1 MARRAWQQT
10 LAVALGAWL
19 AAGVGGA
26 SPPAAAQAQ
35 TVLRSPQEVTNCLC
49 KEFDVNTM
57 ANDVAARQ
65 RIYEDARRA
74 FESLDAEVNQ
84 RRQTMNPNDRT
95 QVEVFRQLLDRRD
108 EARARFAREATPEYS
123 AQVEE
128 YNRRVADFNQSCGGK
143 AYDADVLAQVRQ
155 SLICPAR

>member
-1 MARRAWQQT
+1 MLHQHFKLFTRAGTPGAQGRSIAGSKSFGESLMARRAWQQT
-10 LAVALGAWL
+10 LAIALGAWL

-35 TVLRSPQEVTNCLC
+35 TVLRAPQEVTNCLC

-84 RRQTMNPNDRT
+84 RRQT
-95 QVEVFRQLLDRRD
+95 
-108 EARARFAREATPEYS
+108 
-123 AQVEE
+123 
-128 YNRRVADFNQSCGGK
+128 
-143 AYDADVLAQVRQ
+143 
-155 SLICPAR
+155 